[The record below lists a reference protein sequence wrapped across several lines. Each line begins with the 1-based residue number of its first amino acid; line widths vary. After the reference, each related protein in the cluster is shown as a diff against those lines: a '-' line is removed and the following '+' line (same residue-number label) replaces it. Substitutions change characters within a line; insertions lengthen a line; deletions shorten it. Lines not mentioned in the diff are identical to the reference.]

1 MAMDE
6 QSQAEQLDAFD
17 DETEDARLEDM
28 PPDKPWGAEAYGA
41 GGTETPDTVAAR
53 AAREEP
59 DELVAEEEIA
69 AGLYES
75 EDGFAEDDEDQS
87 VAQQGEAPGRLSAEE
102 AAVHLVDEEDAV
114 TWGGLDPDG
123 PLGDGYIDVDGD
135 VLLAGDGGGEQ
146 SPDRSAD

>member
-53 AAREEP
+53 AVGEEP

-87 VAQQGEAPGRLSAEE
+87 VAQQGEAPGRLWPRRPRSTWSTRRM
-102 AAVHLVDEEDAV
+102 V